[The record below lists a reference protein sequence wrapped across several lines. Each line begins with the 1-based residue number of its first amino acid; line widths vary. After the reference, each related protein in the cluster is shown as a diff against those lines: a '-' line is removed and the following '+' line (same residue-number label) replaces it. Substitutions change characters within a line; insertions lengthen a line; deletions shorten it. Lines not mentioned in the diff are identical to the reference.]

1 MVFCSF
7 SLMITGIPGISKF
20 PWECSLRKERKKYA
34 DMVSV
39 EIDDLVVCEV
49 NKIAFLAK
57 S

>member
-1 MVFCSF
+1 MSN
-7 SLMITGIPGISKF
+7 LIDGIPGVSKF

>member
-1 MVFCSF
+1 MIF
-7 SLMITGIPGISKF
+7 SLKVF
-20 PWECSLRKERKKYA
+20 FKKERKKYA